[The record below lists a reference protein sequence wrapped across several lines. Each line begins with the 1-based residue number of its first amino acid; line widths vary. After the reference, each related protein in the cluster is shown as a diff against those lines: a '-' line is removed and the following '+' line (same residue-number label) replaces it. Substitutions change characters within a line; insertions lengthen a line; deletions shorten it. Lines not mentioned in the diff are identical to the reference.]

1 MSDRSERLNRAIGE
15 SGYSYQELSDL
26 TGISKSSLQRYATGE
41 TKKIPIDC
49 IEKIAKAVG
58 VTSRYLMGW
67 DEGSTSSPSIA
78 SLPGIFKPKMKKVP
92 LLGKTACGNPIYNP
106 SDSDE
111 FAFID
116 EKFDVDFALETEG
129 DSMTGAGINE
139 GDIVYF
145 KAQEMVDN
153 GQIAAVFIDNEV
165 TLKRVYYYREKN
177 KLVLQPENPLYE
189 PLIFSGEELNTI
201 RIIGRAVAHLRKL

>member
-1 MSDRSERLNRAIGE
+1 MTIGE
-15 SGYSYQELSDL
+15 RIKKTREASNLTQEYIAKLVGVS
-26 TGISKSSLQRYATGE
+26 TQAIYKYENNIVTN
-41 TKKIPIDC
+41 IPLDK
-49 IEKIAKAVG
+49 IEKIAGALN
-58 VTSRYLMGW
+58 VTAAYLMGW
-67 DEGSTSSPSIA
+67 EVKEDSAVDPLIHGRF
-78 SLPGIFKPKMKKVP
+78 FKPKMKKVP

-129 DSMTGAGINE
+129 DSMTGAGIND

-177 KLVLQPENPLYE
+177 KLVLQPENPAHE
-189 PLIFSGEELNTI
+189 PLVYIGEELNTI